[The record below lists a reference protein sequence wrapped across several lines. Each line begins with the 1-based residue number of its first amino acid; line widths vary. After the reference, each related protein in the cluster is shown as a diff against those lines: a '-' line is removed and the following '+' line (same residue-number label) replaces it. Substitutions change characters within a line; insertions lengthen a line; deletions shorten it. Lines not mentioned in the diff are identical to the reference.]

1 MKSKFTIILMLLAPF
16 FTLRAQQPIILS
28 EDTLQIGN
36 SLLPAIAVNIPEAQ
50 YDDVL
55 KQWVRELESGTKSK
69 VQTSNGEMQIMGAKI
84 KDISKDAINVYS
96 RLDRLDSALMLY
108 ASFETSK
115 DVYITSK
122 AGVSEFTMTWEF
134 LKEFAKD
141 QYIDV
146 AKQQADTEE
155 KKLRDLEKELS
166 SLENEKGKMERSIE
180 SDKSTIA
187 SEKENILLMNNEI
200 NTVNSAL
207 ASQDTLLAGFDDKEK
222 DKQIKDLEKRKKK
235 AENSIESSDRTIQ
248 KCEEN
253 IYKNTAEIP
262 QNERMQEMVRTQ
274 IAQQQEIYQRFE
286 DKLSKIK
293 SY

>member
-1 MKSKFTIILMLLAPF
+1 MKSKFTLILVLLVPF
-16 FTLRAQQPIILS
+16 LTLRAQQQIIVS
-28 EDTLQIGN
+28 EDSLQIGS
-36 SLLPAIAVNIPEAQ
+36 SLLPAFSVNIPEAG
-50 YDDVL
+50 YDNVL
-55 KQWVRELESGTKSK
+55 KQWTRELESGTKSK
-69 VQTSNGEMQIMGAKI
+69 VQISNGEMQIMGANI
-84 KDISKDAINVYS
+84 KDISKSAINVYS
-96 RLDRLDSALMLY
+96 RLDRLDSSLMLL

-122 AGVSEFTMTWEF
+122 AGVPEFTIAWEF

-166 SLENEKGKMERSIE
+166 SLENEKAKMERSIE

-187 SEKENILLMNNEI
+187 SEKENILLMNNEL
-200 NTVNSAL
+200 NTVNSSL
-207 ASQDTLLAGFDDKEK
+207 ASQDTLFSALDTKEK

-235 AENSIESSDRTIQ
+235 ADNSIESAERLIRKS
-248 KCEEN
+248 EEN
-253 IYKNTAEIP
+253 IYKTTADIP
-262 QNERMQEMVRTQ
+262 QNERMQEMVRAQ
-274 IAQQQEIYQRFE
+274 IAQQQVIYQRFE
-286 DKLSKIK
+286 DKLNKIK